1 MKADVQR
8 YHSASARRTDAPAVE
23 VTGRSDAVGLYKR
36 RFATKKGD
44 MGALLSSSPRA
55 SLLPSALISVR

>member
-8 YHSASARRTDAPAVE
+8 QHFAFARRTDAPAVN
-23 VTGRSDAVGLYKR
+23 VTGHSDAFGLCKR

-44 MGALLSSSPRA
+44 MGALLSSSPVPPCCRV
-55 SLLPSALISVR
+55 P